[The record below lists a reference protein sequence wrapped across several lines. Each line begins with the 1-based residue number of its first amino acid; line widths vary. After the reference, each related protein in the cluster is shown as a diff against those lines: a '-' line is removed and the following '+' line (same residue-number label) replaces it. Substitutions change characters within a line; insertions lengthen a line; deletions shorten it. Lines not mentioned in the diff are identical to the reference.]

1 MTLSRTGG
9 FAALTCVATY
19 VMGFALLLTLLDPL
33 GYGTDRVDA
42 AAVAAFIHAQ
52 PAVLIAWNTMIY
64 ILNALA
70 LIVLVVALSM
80 RLRPLLPGWSAV
92 AQAIGLI
99 WGGLVLAAGMVANV
113 AVERAAHLY
122 ADDPVAAA
130 SLWSVLHAVE
140 LGLGGGNEIAGGVWI
155 ACISLSA
162 GFASVIARP
171 LAALGLLTGI
181 AGLVTLV
188 SPVGDVAGAL
198 FGLGAILW
206 FGAIGVSL
214 IRVPAFAA

>member
-9 FAALTCVATY
+9 FAALTCAATY
-19 VMGFALLLTLLDPL
+19 VMGFALLLTLLAPL
-33 GYGTDRVDA
+33 GYGTDQVDA
-42 AAVAAFIHAQ
+42 AAVAAFIHAK
-52 PAVLIAWNTMIY
+52 PGVLIAWNTMIY

-99 WGGLVLAAGMVANV
+99 WGGLVLAAGTVANV

-122 ADDPVAAA
+122 ADNPVAAA
-130 SLWSVLHAVE
+130 DLWSVLHAVE
-140 LGLGGGNEIAGGVWI
+140 LGLGGGNEIAGGAWI
-155 ACISLSA
+155 ACISLAA
-162 GFASVIARP
+162 GIASVIARP

-181 AGLVTLV
+181 AGLATLV
-188 SPVGDVAGAL
+188 PPVGDAAGAL
-198 FGLGAILW
+198 FGLGAMLW

-214 IRVPAFAA
+214 IRAPAFAA